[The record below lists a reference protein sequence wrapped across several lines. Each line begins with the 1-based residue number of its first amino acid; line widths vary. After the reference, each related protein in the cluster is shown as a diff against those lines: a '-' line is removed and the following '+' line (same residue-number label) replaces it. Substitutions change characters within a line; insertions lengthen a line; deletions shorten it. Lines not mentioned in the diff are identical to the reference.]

1 MTRNSDVAVIGAGIV
16 GLAAAHELSVRGRSV
31 TVFETGVPGFGQ
43 SAGQSRIFRHAH
55 DDPRMVDLA
64 VRARVRWLQWEDEF
78 GTELLSRD
86 GGLALG
92 PSAIR
97 RLEHLSAHPEVD
109 ARAVDSAEL
118 ARLAPVLADYRGDAV
133 FDATAG
139 SIRTRAAIEAMSAR
153 YADYIVGEQVI
164 AVRDLGGCVQ
174 IRCPTGVYEHGALVV
189 AAGRGTAALASGL
202 GLDLPIELGAHV
214 RVSFAARTPQETM
227 PTLQDG
233 SDHFGFSGIYAAAY
247 PDRTGYGLGLSD
259 SVPAQPDGTIR
270 DAATLGELADR
281 AAQYVSVA
289 LPGLDPTPRDIVHCW
304 VTTLPWGDDGVAIFS
319 TGSTYVVAGHNLFK
333 HAPVLGEA
341 LAQSVVAG
349 SVVEGFSA
357 DDRLGASG

>member
-1 MTRNSDVAVIGAGIV
+1 MTRTSDVAVIGAGIV
-16 GLAAAHELSVRGRSV
+16 GLAAAHELSVRELSV
-31 TVFETGVPGFGQ
+31 TVFEVGAPGFGQ

-64 VRARVRWLQWEDEF
+64 VRARARWLAWEDEF
-78 GTELLSRD
+78 GIELLSRD

-92 PSAIR
+92 PSALR
-97 RLEHLSAHPEVD
+97 RLQHLSAHPSID
-109 ARAVDSAEL
+109 ARAVDPSEL
-118 ARLAPVLADYRGDAV
+118 PGLLPILADYQGDAV

-139 SIRTRAAIEAMSAR
+139 SIHTSAAIEAMGAR
-153 YADYIVGEQVI
+153 YAEQIVSEPVI
-164 AVRDLGGCVQ
+164 AVRDLGSSVE

-189 AAGRGTAALASGL
+189 AAGRGTAALAGGL

-214 RVSFAARTPQETM
+214 RVSFAVRTPQASL

-233 SDHFGFSGIYAAAY
+233 SDHFGYTGIYAAAY
-247 PDRTGYGLGLSD
+247 PGRSGYGLGLSD
-259 SVPAQPDGTIR
+259 SVTAQPDGTIR
-270 DAATLGELADR
+270 DVVTLGELADR

-304 VTTLPWGDDGVAIFS
+304 VTTLPWGDDGVAIWS
-319 TGSTYVVAGHNLFK
+319 TGSTYVLAGHNLFK

-341 LAQSVVAG
+341 LAQSLVSG
-349 SVVEGFSA
+349 SVVPGFSA
-357 DDRLGASG
+357 DDRLGAAD